1 MVGGACD
8 GALRVG
14 VPSIGKHSLR
24 VVVAG
29 GGSHHAEV
37 AVQSSDVVSTAE
49 SICSSCAII

>member
-1 MVGGACD
+1 MVGGARD

-29 GGSHHAEV
+29 DGGHH
-37 AVQSSDVVSTAE
+37 SSV
-49 SICSSCAII
+49 